1 MDSLFQ
7 KVSLNLLASIIS
19 EGAIGVK
26 DIENKINIVWKIIVT
41 NWGQGV
47 DWRSLASVSSSMQA
61 AQAKENNAGRPNQDS
76 LQVDVAFTAFLVAVL
91 NRVSL
96 SDDSVSAEGVTCS
109 RLNLLKILLSKAVER
124 GQNAVGHK
132 SSGAQ
137 WPRLRVFG

>member
-1 MDSLFQ
+1 
-7 KVSLNLLASIIS
+7 
-19 EGAIGVK
+19 
-26 DIENKINIVWKIIVT
+26 
-41 NWGQGV
+41 
-47 DWRSLASVSSSMQA
+47 MQA
-61 AQAKENNAGRPNQDS
+61 AQAKENNAGRPNQDSLNQDS

-91 NRVSL
+91 NRVSF